1 MLSIKKIKHGAI
13 NSAEKV
19 LWVETWDVDSGTRP
33 LFLEKPRVLTKLRTL
48 SLSIA
53 RDGLL
58 HLITALTPG
67 LMALGYGAVFGSR
80 NPSVSAMH
88 SWPIFFRDQKR
99 DHRKIQR
106 SSCASAAGGA
116 RRAIDDTPGPPLVSI
131 FLSPLDVHINRAPIA
146 GTVTNVSYTRGKFLM
161 ATDKNASLV
170 NEQNALTIQGE
181 KITVVCKQIAGILAR
196 RIICW
201 KHAGERVKLG
211 ERFGLIKFSSRTD
224 VLLPA
229 EVEVLVTEGMRV
241 RGGTTV
247 IGRIK

>member
-1 MLSIKKIKHGAI
+1 MILLAMGYWFAMVYWYAAIPFMLVTS
-13 NSAEKV
+13 
-19 LWVETWDVDSGTRP
+19 
-33 LFLEKPRVLTKLRTL
+33 F
-48 SLSIA
+48 
-53 RDGLL
+53 
-58 HLITALTPG
+58 
-67 LMALGYGAVFGSR
+67 MAY
-80 NPSVSAMH
+80 
-88 SWPIFFRDQKR
+88 FFRDPRREPPQDQTAVLAPADGR
-99 DHRKIQR
+99 VTRV
-106 SSCASAAGGA
+106 GA
-116 RRAIDDTPGPPLVSI
+116 IADTPDSPTIISI

-170 NEQNALTIQGE
+170 NEQNALTIQGD

-201 KHAGERVKLG
+201 KHAGEQVGLG

-229 EVEVLVTEGMRV
+229 GVEVLVTEGMRV
-241 RGGTTV
+241 RGGLTV